1 LKLQVTE
8 VAEKCDGEKSARQLS
23 LSAKK
28 RHVLFALQFL
38 SIPTVSPVA
47 SKAAV
52 FEGVGFGG

>member
-1 LKLQVTE
+1 M
-8 VAEKCDGEKSARQLS
+8 AEKCDGEKSARQLP

-28 RHVLFALQFL
+28 RHVLSALRFL
-38 SIPTVSPVA
+38 PIPTVSPVA